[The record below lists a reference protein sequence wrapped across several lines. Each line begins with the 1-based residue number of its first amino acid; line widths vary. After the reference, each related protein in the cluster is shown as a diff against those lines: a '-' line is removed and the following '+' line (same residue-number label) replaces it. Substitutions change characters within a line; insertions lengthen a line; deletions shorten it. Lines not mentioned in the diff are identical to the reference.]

1 MEIRN
6 RLEAKRDALMA
17 DPRPARPLSTAGLLQ
32 SGAWFFERLIRFRN
46 RCYGKGRFKTHR
58 LPCTVISIGNITT
71 GGTGKTPMTLH
82 VAKFL
87 QSLGYKSAILSRG
100 YKGGAE
106 KNGGVVSDGNRLLMT
121 AKAAGDEPL
130 MMARLLENIPVL
142 VGQDRVASGQL
153 AISRFS
159 PDILLLDDGFQH
171 RRLHRDI
178 DIVLLD
184 STRPFGNRF
193 LLPRGSLREPPDMLD
208 RADAIVFTRW
218 QNGLPEPASLLPESV
233 RLLPVFRSRNTP
245 YIDQRIP
252 STTGFPRTGKN
263 LDPALLD
270 GTRVFAF
277 SAIANNKDFH
287 RVLSDLGCQ
296 TVGTEEFTDHHTYGS
311 RELSHIGRMAGA
323 AGAEVLVTTQKDFPK
338 LPPETV
344 WPLPLVVLGV
354 IPSFVEEENGFDDFL
369 KRSVEKAVNR
379 RSRLSPHG

>member
-1 MEIRN
+1 MMEIRN
-6 RLEAKRDALMA
+6 RLETKRDALMD

-32 SGAWFFERLIRFRN
+32 SGARIFERLVRFRN

-87 QSLGYKSAILSRG
+87 QELGYKSAILSRG

-106 KNGGVVSDGNRLLMT
+106 KKGGVVSDGNHLLMT
-121 AKAAGDEPL
+121 AKAAGDEPF

-142 VGQDRVASGQL
+142 VGRDRVASGRL

-171 RRLHRDI
+171 RRLHRNI

-193 LLPRGSLREPPDMLD
+193 LLPRGSLREPPDMLA
-208 RADAIVFTRW
+208 RADAIIFTRW
-218 QNGLPEPASLLPESV
+218 HDGLPEPESLLPESV
-233 RLLPVFRSRNTP
+233 RSLPVFRSRNTP
-245 YIDQRIP
+245 YIDKKIP
-252 STTGFPRTGKN
+252 SATGFPRTRET

-270 GTRVFAF
+270 GARVFAF

-287 RVLSDLGCQ
+287 RVLANLGCRK
-296 TVGTEEFTDHHTYGS
+296 VGAENFADHHAYGP

-323 AGAEVLVTTQKDFPK
+323 AGAEILVTTQKDFPK
-338 LPPETV
+338 LPPKTV
-344 WPLPLVVLGV
+344 WSLPLVVLGV
-354 IPSFVEEENGFDDFL
+354 MPSFIEEEDGFNDFL
-369 KRSVEKAVNR
+369 KSAVEKAEDR
-379 RSRLSPHG
+379 RSA